1 VAYKCLFRIYSFCQP
16 FCYATRECYQL
27 EYYRR
32 PSEHYYFIQLVAMDT
47 WSKYSLLQD
56 DPRANK
62 LLYHTPKESLSNHV
76 EGDQDPQLTA
86 PPYQNSQLE
95 ARTNYQPSVPRLW
108 LKTLSL
114 WALTLFASPVCACSC
129 ECTCACSHACA
140 CVCVGVF
147 SNR

>member
-1 VAYKCLFRIYSFCQP
+1 
-16 FCYATRECYQL
+16 
-27 EYYRR
+27 
-32 PSEHYYFIQLVAMDT
+32 MDT

-114 WALTLFASPVCACSC
+114 WALHSLPLLCVRVRVSVHVRVHMRVRVYVLGFSPIG
-129 ECTCACSHACA
+129 E
-140 CVCVGVF
+140 
-147 SNR
+147 